1 MKIVPSRILRIVLV
15 ASALWPM
22 VGAAQAANGSPA
34 SAGIDAPP
42 VPGQPRGGVA
52 PSLVPKPSAPDPKPF
67 SLEDRFFDSARRGD
81 LDMLKVCLDKGVDPK
96 IEDEVGRNA
105 VALAVRDARDLE
117 MVEFL
122 HSKGVAL
129 DDPDAVGRT
138 PLHEAAGIGD
148 TAIVAF
154 LLKNG
159 AKLDRK
165 DMQGRVPLHSA
176 VMGGSL
182 KVTEMLLAAGA
193 DPNLHDNFGDTPLI
207 AVCTKGIDAIAK
219 LLVEKG
225 ADPKAKDQEGRMA
238 SERADEN
245 ATYCRSLGPVS
256 PPPAMEPLGLRD
268 PSSPDG
274 DVP

>member
-1 MKIVPSRILRIVLV
+1 MDIRSSRFIRFV
-15 ASALWPM
+15 ATLTLLASTTG
-22 VGAAQAANGSPA
+22 VVQAAGDPAASVAAATAGSSQAGA
-34 SAGIDAPP
+34 SK
-42 VPGQPRGGVA
+42 

-67 SLEDRFFDSARRGD
+67 TLQDRFFDAARRGD

-122 HSKGVAL
+122 QSKGVAL

-138 PLHEAAGIGD
+138 ALHEAAGQGD

-154 LLKNG
+154 LLKHG
-159 AKLDRK
+159 AKIDRK
-165 DMQGRVPLHSA
+165 DMQGRTPLHSA

-193 DPNLHDNFGDTPLI
+193 DANTPDNFGDTPLI

-225 ADPKAKDQEGRMA
+225 ADPKRKDQEGRMA

-256 PPPAMEPLGLRD
+256 PPIPMEPVELKM
-268 PSSPDG
+268 PSEGADEKP
-274 DVP
+274 